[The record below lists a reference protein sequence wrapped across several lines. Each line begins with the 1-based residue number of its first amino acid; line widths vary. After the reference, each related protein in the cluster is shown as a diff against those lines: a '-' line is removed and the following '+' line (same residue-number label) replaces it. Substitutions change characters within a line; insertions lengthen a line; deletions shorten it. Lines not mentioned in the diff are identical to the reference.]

1 LLLETCHQLLGEA
14 AISPLEANAPKL
26 QGRVLVAD
34 YHPINRALLARQL
47 AFLGVDAE
55 VVDDGD
61 KALRTWQGQ
70 AFALLL
76 TDCHMPVMDG
86 YSLTR
91 ALRAQGE
98 SAPVIGVTADTSEE
112 ASLQM
117 QEAGMNDMLF
127 KPYTLETLHQMLMRW
142 LPVSPQT
149 QEPDQPAPSAS
160 EQGEC
165 WISLFGDEAVA
176 RSMAREY
183 LDSNRQDGDDM
194 MQALARQDTYALVET
209 AHRIKGAARMVGQQA
224 LAEEAA
230 RLEAA
235 ARLKQLDELTEL
247 SQTVLAL
254 MNSITC
260 EIGLWLD
267 EQDTA

>member
-1 LLLETCHQLLGEA
+1 M
-14 AISPLEANAPKL
+14 
-26 QGRVLVAD
+26 LVAD
-34 YHPINRALLARQL
+34 DHPINRALLARQL
-47 AFLGVDAE
+47 AILGVDAE

-91 ALRAQGE
+91 ALRAQG
-98 SAPVIGVTADTSEE
+98 SRLRHRVTADTSEE

-160 EQGEC
+160 EQGSAGSVV
-165 WISLFGDEAVA
+165 W
-176 RSMAREY
+176 R
-183 LDSNRQDGDDM
+183 
-194 MQALARQDTYALVET
+194 
-209 AHRIKGAARMVGQQA
+209 
-224 LAEEAA
+224 
-230 RLEAA
+230 
-235 ARLKQLDELTEL
+235 
-247 SQTVLAL
+247 
-254 MNSITC
+254 
-260 EIGLWLD
+260 
-267 EQDTA
+267 

>member
-1 LLLETCHQLLGEA
+1 
-14 AISPLEANAPKL
+14 
-26 QGRVLVAD
+26 
-34 YHPINRALLARQL
+34 
-47 AFLGVDAE
+47 
-55 VVDDGD
+55 
-61 KALRTWQGQ
+61 
-70 AFALLL
+70 
-76 TDCHMPVMDG
+76 M
-86 YSLTR
+86 
-91 ALRAQGE
+91 
-98 SAPVIGVTADTSEE
+98 
-112 ASLQM
+112 
-117 QEAGMNDMLF
+117 
-127 KPYTLETLHQMLMRW
+127 
-142 LPVSPQT
+142 
-149 QEPDQPAPSAS
+149 
-160 EQGEC
+160 
-165 WISLFGDEAVA
+165 A

>member
-1 LLLETCHQLLGEA
+1 
-14 AISPLEANAPKL
+14 
-26 QGRVLVAD
+26 
-34 YHPINRALLARQL
+34 
-47 AFLGVDAE
+47 
-55 VVDDGD
+55 
-61 KALRTWQGQ
+61 
-70 AFALLL
+70 
-76 TDCHMPVMDG
+76 
-86 YSLTR
+86 
-91 ALRAQGE
+91 
-98 SAPVIGVTADTSEE
+98 
-112 ASLQM
+112 
-117 QEAGMNDMLF
+117 MNDMLF
-127 KPYTLETLHQMLMRW
+127 KPYTLDTLRQVLMRW
-142 LPVSPQT
+142 LPVNSQA
-149 QEPDQPAPSAS
+149 QEPSQVPAPAS
-160 EQGEC
+160 EQGER
-165 WISLFGDEAVA
+165 WLSLFGDEAVA

-235 ARLKQLDELTEL
+235 ARLKQLDELSEL

-254 MNSITC
+254 MKAITG

>member
-1 LLLETCHQLLGEA
+1 M
-14 AISPLEANAPKL
+14 PN
-26 QGRVLVAD
+26 
-34 YHPINRALLARQL
+34 
-47 AFLGVDAE
+47 
-55 VVDDGD
+55 GD

>member
-1 LLLETCHQLLGEA
+1 MGSGAWWRLGQSPLYPDLLLETCHQLLGGGDQPGR
-14 AISPLEANAPKL
+14 SQCPKL

-34 YHPINRALLARQL
+34 DHPINRALLARQL
-47 AFLGVDAE
+47 AILGVDAE

-86 YSLTR
+86 YSLTGPCGHR
-91 ALRAQGE
+91 
-98 SAPVIGVTADTSEE
+98 GVGSRHRGDYRYIRR
-112 ASLQM
+112 
-117 QEAGMNDMLF
+117 G
-127 KPYTLETLHQMLMRW
+127 
-142 LPVSPQT
+142 
-149 QEPDQPAPSAS
+149 QPADAGSRHERHAVQTLYPGDAASDADALVAGEPSDPGAGPARS
-160 EQGEC
+160 VGQRAGEC

-209 AHRIKGAARMVGQQA
+209 AHRIKGLPAWWGS
-224 LAEEAA
+224 
-230 RLEAA
+230 RLWRRRRPGSKRRPASSSWTN
-235 ARLKQLDELTEL
+235 LP
-247 SQTVLAL
+247 S
-254 MNSITC
+254 
-260 EIGLWLD
+260 
-267 EQDTA
+267 